1 MAQQSPALRHRERVI
16 SARSAAATESGGVT
30 TGSAY
35 ELQLMKLAGDRR
47 TLSEIQSIERKIA
60 VKATL
65 LPSYQQWV
73 DGVLA
78 EGNGGQDDVLATVLV
93 WHIDTGDYDRAL
105 QIARYAVEHKFTLPD
120 QYSRNVATMLIDEFS
135 GGYLTGKLSQDA
147 QHAVAV
153 LSEVK
158 ALTDEAD
165 APDQARAKL
174 HKAIAYALLAGVDAM
189 DAENI
194 SPAVAG
200 QAKEALANLQRAL
213 ALFQGVGVKKDI
225 ERLERRIKRLTD
237 SP

>member
-47 TLSEIQSIERKIA
+47 TLSEIQSIERKIT

-65 LPSYQQWV
+65 LPSYQEWV
-73 DGVLA
+73 DVVLA

-105 QIARYAVEHKFTLPD
+105 QIARYAVDHKFTLPD

-135 GGYLTGKLSQDA
+135 GGYSSVPAMGWCAGDDLARTPP
-147 QHAVAV
+147 H
-153 LSEVK
+153 
-158 ALTDEAD
+158 
-165 APDQARAKL
+165 QAR
-174 HKAIAYALLAGVDAM
+174 HD
-189 DAENI
+189 
-194 SPAVAG
+194 
-200 QAKEALANLQRAL
+200 
-213 ALFQGVGVKKDI
+213 
-225 ERLERRIKRLTD
+225 RRSTTVNGGCLGR
-237 SP
+237 S

>member
-1 MAQQSPALRHRERVI
+1 MA
-16 SARSAAATESGGVT
+16 ARSAAATESGGIT

-60 VKATL
+60 IKATL
-65 LPSYQQWV
+65 LPSYQEWV
-73 DGVLA
+73 DGVLT

-105 QIARYAVEHKFTLPD
+105 QIARYVVEHKFTLPD

-135 GGYLTGKLSQDA
+135 GGYLNGKLSQDPA
-147 QHAVAV
+147 HAVVV
-153 LSEVK
+153 LTEVK

-174 HKAIAYALLAGVDAM
+174 HKAIAYALLASVDAA
-189 DAENI
+189 DTENI
-194 SPAVAG
+194 APAVAP
-200 QAKEALANLQRAL
+200 QAKDALTNLQRAL
-213 ALFQGVGVKKDI
+213 SLFQGIGVKKDI
-225 ERLERRIKRLTD
+225 ERLERRLKRLTD

>member
-1 MAQQSPALRHRERVI
+1 MAHQSPALRHRERVI
-16 SARSAAATESGGVT
+16 AARSAAATETGGIT

-60 VKATL
+60 LKVTL
-65 LPSYQQWV
+65 LPSYQEWV
-73 DGVLA
+73 DGVLT

-135 GGYLTGKLSQDA
+135 GGYLTGKLSQDPA
-147 QHAVAV
+147 HAVIV

-158 ALTDEAD
+158 TLTDQAD

-174 HKAIAYALLAGVDAM
+174 HKAIAYALLASVDAI
-189 DAENI
+189 DADHI
-194 SPAVAG
+194 APAAVT
-200 QAKEALANLQRAL
+200 QAKEALANLQRGL
-213 ALFQGVGVKKDI
+213 SLFQGIGVKKDI
-225 ERLERRIKRLTD
+225 ERLERRLKRLPE
-237 SP
+237 SS

>member
-1 MAQQSPALRHRERVI
+1 
-16 SARSAAATESGGVT
+16 
-30 TGSAY
+30 
-35 ELQLMKLAGDRR
+35 
-47 TLSEIQSIERKIA
+47 
-60 VKATL
+60 
-65 LPSYQQWV
+65 
-73 DGVLA
+73 
-78 EGNGGQDDVLATVLV
+78 
-93 WHIDTGDYDRAL
+93 
-105 QIARYAVEHKFTLPD
+105 
-120 QYSRNVATMLIDEFS
+120 MLIDEFS

-174 HKAIAYALLAGVDAM
+174 HKAIAYALLAGVDAV

-194 SPAVAG
+194 APAVAD
-200 QAKEALANLQRAL
+200 QAKESLTNLQRAL